1 MDDTTHLEVVTGTR
15 NPGKIREIQTLL
27 RGLPVIVRSLTDFPN
42 IPIVDEVGETYEENS
57 ALKALTYAKST
68 GLATLADDSGLE
80 VDALGGM
87 PGPLSARYG
96 GHLASDSDRTTK
108 LLVALDQKQDELRA
122 ARFVCCL
129 TLAGWAPTEK
139 ERKAEP
145 GILRVSKAIL
155 EGQIAKQ
162 PRGLNGFG
170 YDPVF
175 VPLGHKLSL
184 AELPVAVKNR
194 ISHRAQA
201 IASMRTFLERWV
213 RQA

>member
-1 MDDTTHLEVVTGTR
+1 MTDTAQLEAVIGTR
-15 NPGKIREIQTLL
+15 NPGKIREIETLL
-27 RGLPVIVRSLTDFPN
+27 RGLRVILLSLTDFPN

-68 GLATLADDSGLE
+68 GLVTLADDSGLE

-96 GHLASDSDRTTK
+96 GDFASDSARTTK
-108 LLVALDQKQDELRA
+108 LLSALDQKQNEPRT
-122 ARFVCCL
+122 ARYVCCL
-129 TLAGWAPTEK
+129 TLAGWVHPQQ
-139 ERKAEP
+139 ERNDEP
-145 GILRVSKAIL
+145 GILRVTTANI
-155 EGQIAKQ
+155 EGQIAKE

-175 VPLGHKLSL
+175 VPIGHELSL

-201 IASMRTFLERWV
+201 VAAMRTFLERWL
-213 RQA
+213 RQT

>member
-1 MDDTTHLEVVTGTR
+1 MADTAQLEAVIGTR
-15 NPGKIREIQTLL
+15 NPGKIREIKTLL
-27 RGLPVIVRSLTDFPN
+27 RGLRIIVRSLTDFPN

-68 GLATLADDSGLE
+68 GLVTLADDSGLE

-96 GHLASDSDRTTK
+96 GDFASDSARTTK
-108 LLVALDQKQDELRA
+108 LLSALDQKQNEPRT

-129 TLAGWAPTEK
+129 TLAGWAHPQQ
-139 ERKAEP
+139 ERNDEP
-145 GILRVSKAIL
+145 GILRVTKANI
-155 EGQIAKQ
+155 EGQIAKE

-175 VPLGHKLSL
+175 VPIGHELSL

-201 IASMRTFLERWV
+201 VAAMRTFLERWL